1 MIVKPIVRH
10 LTEVCVNAT
19 TQDVALDT
27 WPSERVVR
35 WQRLVAR
42 DLGNVC
48 TRIELLFK
56 RGSREYLLNS
66 AVAAVV
72 QTAIFVEGPIFAPG
86 DFRVVARF
94 VGATPTNTLELYAY
108 GEVVE
113 ESA

>member
-1 MIVKPIVRH
+1 MIVKPIVRR
-10 LTEVCVNAT
+10 LTEVCLNAT
-19 TQDVALDT
+19 TQDVTLDA
-27 WPSERVVR
+27 WPSERVIR
-35 WQRLVAR
+35 WQRIVAR

-94 VGATPTNTLELYAY
+94 VGATLANTLELYAF
-108 GEVVE
+108 GDVVDD
-113 ESA
+113 AA

>member
-1 MIVKPIVRH
+1 MIIKPIVRR
-10 LTEVCVNAT
+10 LTELCVNAT

-27 WPSERVVR
+27 WPSERIVR

-56 RGSREYLLNS
+56 RGSREYLLIS
-66 AVAAVV
+66 GVAAVV
-72 QTAIFVEGPIFAPG
+72 QTAIVVDGPIVAPG

-94 VGATPTNTLELYAY
+94 VGATLTDTLELYAY
-108 GEVVE
+108 GDVVDD
-113 ESA
+113 AA